1 LKLAEMINIHGSP
14 VPWVRESSGN
24 YKYGSKK
31 VNVKYLRNNLIIK
44 VGGGSMNFEEFVE
57 TYEDIELAKLN
68 FQNPGAY
75 VASSQL
81 SGISGLSK

>member
-1 LKLAEMINIHGSP
+1 MINTLGSP
-14 VPWVRESSGN
+14 VPWIRDSAGN
-24 YKYGSKK
+24 YKYGSKR

-68 FQNPGAY
+68 FQNPGSYSAT
-75 VASSQL
+75 SQWKDVTTL
-81 SGISGLSK
+81 TK